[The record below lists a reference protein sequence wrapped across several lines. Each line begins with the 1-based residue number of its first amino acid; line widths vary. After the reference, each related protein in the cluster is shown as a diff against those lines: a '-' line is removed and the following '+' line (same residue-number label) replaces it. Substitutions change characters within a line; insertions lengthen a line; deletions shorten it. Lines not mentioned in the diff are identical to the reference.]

1 MIQLG
6 IGAAVGFALG
16 ATISSQSR
24 KSKAAPSEPLISV
37 PRPVFARFVALMACS
52 PSGFKSV
59 SGKLGAFQ
67 FSPKR
72 LQDLGLVAE
81 TSRTALPAPSSSSP
95 SPIWIATW
103 RPPFSEDLF
112 LSSPKVQYAAFVKS
126 CRKYLPTA
134 MAHKAKNIDGKIST
148 LSGIL
153 GVLHVAGE
161 SGFASWFSDPKVRK
175 RFTNTTSTF
184 NNTNGVF

>member
-16 ATISSQSR
+16 AAISSQSR
-24 KSKAAPSEPLISV
+24 KRGSKAASSEPLVSV
-37 PRPVFARFVALMACS
+37 PRLSFAKFVALMACS
-52 PSGFKSV
+52 PSSFKS
-59 SGKLGAFQ
+59 STGKLGAFQ

-72 LQDLGLVAE
+72 LQDLGLVNE
-81 TSRTALPAPSSSSP
+81 TFRMSSP
-95 SPIWIATW
+95 SPMWVAVW

-112 LSSPKVQYAAFVKS
+112 LSSPKVQYATFVKS
-126 CRKYLPTA
+126 CRKYLPIA
-134 MAHKAKNIDGKIST
+134 MSHSSKNIDGKIST
-148 LSGIL
+148 VSGIL

-161 SGFASWFSDPKVRK
+161 NGFASWFSDPKVRK

>member
-16 ATISSQSR
+16 AAISSQSQKR
-24 KSKAAPSEPLISV
+24 SGKAASVEPLASV
-37 PRPVFARFVALMACS
+37 ARPSFARFVALMACS
-52 PSGFKSV
+52 PTAFKSS

-81 TSRTALPAPSSSSP
+81 TSRTSSP
-95 SPIWIATW
+95 SPIWVAVW

-112 LSSPKVQYAAFVKS
+112 LVSPKVQYAAFVKS
-126 CRKYLPTA
+126 CRKYLPIA
-134 MAHKAKNIDGKIST
+134 MAHRSKNIDGKVST

-161 SGFASWFSDPKVRK
+161 SGFASWFSDSKVRK

>member
-16 ATISSQSR
+16 AAISSQSR
-24 KSKAAPSEPLISV
+24 KSKAALSEPLTSV
-37 PRPVFARFVALMACS
+37 PRPAFARFVALMACS
-52 PSGFKSV
+52 PSAFKSS

-67 FSPKR
+67 FSPRR
-72 LQDLGLVAE
+72 LQDLGLVSE
-81 TSRTALPAPSSSSP
+81 TSRTSLPSSSSP

-103 RPPFSEDLF
+103 RQPFSEDLF

-134 MAHKAKNIDGKIST
+134 IAHRAKNIDGKIST